1 VVNAAR
7 RRLEAFQVFSLP
19 AHADRKQSAAVEAVP
34 EREVNW
40 LGVLVSVGERCSSGP
55 RLGTTEKGVGD
66 AMHHPGVSG
75 NLLVAIVCS

>member
-1 VVNAAR
+1 MDTIIDMDSGFCSEIV
-7 RRLEAFQVFSLP
+7 P
-19 AHADRKQSAAVEAVP
+19 AEAVP
-34 EREVNW
+34 EQEVNW

-55 RLGTTEKGVGD
+55 TLGTTEKGVGD